1 MHGIARLNN
10 RIQEYAWGSHTAIA
24 ELLGNPAP
32 SSGPQAEVWMGAH
45 PKAPSEVIIDGSA
58 TSLID
63 VIRKDPEGVLGVQTA
78 QRFSGELPFLFKV
91 LAAASPLSIQAHPNI
106 EQAREGYRREN
117 RKKIPI
123 DAYERSYRDRNHKP
137 EIIAALTPFWSM
149 SGFRPVPRILELL
162 GWIGF
167 RSIAKEIK
175 WLEKS
180 PNGEGLKTFIHSLL
194 TLPEDRKDDAIG
206 EALSWARNNHD
217 AAKDHY
223 RPVCRWTIEISS
235 QYPRDIGVL
244 SPILLNLVCLNPGEA
259 MFTPAGV
266 LHAYLDGVGIELMA
280 NSDNVLRGGLT
291 GKYIDVPELL
301 KVLTYIPRAFEPV
314 VEIGRSG
321 KEVTYD
327 SPAQEF
333 RLSRIR
339 LKENSRY
346 ESAEERSVEIILCTD
361 GGCTISENMRSCSLD
376 VHKGDSILVP
386 SYVPSY
392 SIQGSA
398 VLFKA
403 SVPLF
408 PPAVSP

>member
-10 RIQEYAWGSHTAIA
+10 RIQEYAWGSRTAIA
-24 ELLGNPAP
+24 ELLGNPSP
-32 SSGPQAEVWMGAH
+32 SSLPQAEVWMGAH

-63 VIRKDPEGVLGVQTA
+63 VIRKDPEGVLGVRTA

-123 DAYERSYRDRNHKP
+123 DAYERSYKDRNHKP
-137 EIIAALTPFWSM
+137 EIIAALTPFWAM

-162 GWIGF
+162 GCIGF
-167 RSIAKEIK
+167 RSIAKEIQR
-175 WLEKS
+175 LEKS
-180 PNGEGLKTFIHSLL
+180 PNGEGLKTFFHSLL
-194 TLPEDRKDDAIG
+194 TLPEDRKDYAIG
-206 EALSWARNNHD
+206 EALSWARSNLD
-217 AAKDHY
+217 ATQNRY
-223 RPVCRWTIEISS
+223 RPVCRWTIEINSR
-235 QYPRDIGVL
+235 YPRDIGVL

-301 KVLTYIPRAFEPV
+301 KVLTYIPRSYEPV
-314 VEIGRSG
+314 VEKCRSG
-321 KEVTYD
+321 GEVEYD

-361 GGCTISENMRSCSLD
+361 GGCTISENMRSDGLD

-408 PPAVSP
+408 PPTASL

>member
-1 MHGIARLNN
+1 MHGIARLKN
-10 RIQEYAWGSHTAIA
+10 RIQEYTWGSRTAIA
-24 ELLGNPAP
+24 EFLGKPAP
-32 SSGPQAEVWMGAH
+32 SPVPQAEVWMGAH
-45 PKAPSEVIIDGSA
+45 PKSPSDVVVDGVS

-63 VIRKDPEGVLGVQTA
+63 VIRKDPEGVLGVETA

-106 EQAREGYRREN
+106 EQAREGYKREN
-117 RKKIPI
+117 REKIPL
-123 DAYERSYRDRNHKP
+123 DSYERSYKDRNHKP
-137 EIIAALTPFWSM
+137 EIISALTPFWTM
-149 SGFRPVPRILELL
+149 SGFRPVPQILEFL

-167 RSIAKEIK
+167 KSIAKEIK
-175 WLEKS
+175 GLEKS
-180 PNGEGLKTFIHSLL
+180 TNGEGLKEFFHSLL
-194 TLPEDRKDDAIG
+194 TLPEDRKEDAIG
-206 EALSWARNNHD
+206 EVLSWARSNLD
-217 AAKDHY
+217 ATQNRY
-223 RPVCRWTIEISS
+223 RPVCRWTIEINSR
-235 QYPRDIGVL
+235 YPRDIGVL

-301 KVLTYIPRAFEPV
+301 KVLTYIPRSYEPV
-314 VEIGRSG
+314 VEICRSG
-321 KEVTYD
+321 GEVEYD

-333 RLSRIR
+333 KLSRIR

-361 GGCTISENMRSCSLD
+361 GGCTISENTRSCSID
-376 VHKGDSILVP
+376 MHKGDSILVP
-386 SYVPSY
+386 SYVPGY

-408 PPAVSP
+408 PPAPSL